1 MKSRSQ
7 KVIHPAWSRSLT
19 GGRKGSGFGE
29 DGREEGLE
37 QGRDLDLDSQ
47 NKGFIFKNPES
58 QI

>member
-1 MKSRSQ
+1 MKSRSR

-29 DGREEGLE
+29 VGREEGLE

-47 NKGFIFKNPES
+47 NKGFIFQKF
-58 QI
+58 